1 MKNFKVGDK
10 VRRVTDSY
18 WPEDFGYKGEVYT
31 VKEEQNGGIV
41 IINNFSCCSSNFEL
55 AEEEEEKPTETNFKV
70 GDRVK
75 RVVFSNWPERY
86 GELGSVYTVLS
97 VNFEG
102 NIAVINKDNHAN
114 RYYYELV
121 TEEKPTETKFKV
133 GDRIKRI
140 KTAGFPCFHGTLG
153 EVYTVLEMR
162 GNHPVVIPGKSSAA
176 SYMFELVTEEEE
188 KPVYE
193 VGEVYLWKGG
203 ECPLPEGTEV
213 SVRCG
218 TKDMSTISP
227 AWASTSTQNAYWE
240 HRFINLNI
248 VMFKVVS
255 YPEPAPVK
263 RSVTLEL
270 TEDQIKA
277 IESVLL
283 KEGRL

>member
-1 MKNFKVGDK
+1 MISFKVGDK

-55 AEEEEEKPTETNFKV
+55 AEEEKEPTETKFKV

-75 RVVFSNWPERY
+75 RVVLSIWPERY
-86 GELGSVYTVLS
+86 GELGSIYTVLS

-114 RYYYELV
+114 RYFYELV
-121 TEEKPTETKFKV
+121 
-133 GDRIKRI
+133 
-140 KTAGFPCFHGTLG
+140 
-153 EVYTVLEMR
+153 
-162 GNHPVVIPGKSSAA
+162 
-176 SYMFELVTEEEE
+176 EE

-203 ECPLPEGTEV
+203 ECPLPKGTQV
-213 SVRCG
+213 DIRLGRS
-218 TKDMSTISP
+218 DMSTIDDS
-227 AWASTSTQNAYWE
+227 WSSSNNATRVSWE
-240 HRFINLNI
+240 HKFCGANI

-255 YPEPAPVK
+255 YPKPEPVK

-270 TEDQIKA
+270 TEEQLKA
-277 IESVLL
+277 VESVLL